1 MSQLRVVF
9 MGTPDFSVG
18 IMEKML
24 EQGIQLVGCVT
35 VADKPAGRGQ
45 QLQESP
51 VKRFAVAHSIP
62 VLQPLKLK
70 DEAFLADLR
79 AFQADVFVVVA
90 FRMLPV
96 EVWKMPRFGTFN
108 LHASL
113 LPDYRGAAPINWA
126 IINGDQK
133 TGVSTFFIDEAI
145 DTGNVIAQTPMDIAE
160 NETAGSLHD
169 RMMVTGGELVV
180 ETIRTIESGMVKP
193 IPQAQFKD
201 SLMRP
206 APKLFRENTQ
216 IDWSKPVREIHR
228 LVCGLSPY
236 PAAWTR
242 WVNTKGEIKQV
253 KLFSTTVGDRAIEH
267 DVLINPDGTIN
278 SDVTTNLHLSSD
290 KHSIRVRCTD
300 GILVIHEL
308 QMEGKKRMSAHDWLV
323 GNSVSDWSVMD

>member
-51 VKRFAVAHSIP
+51 VKRFAAEHSIP

-70 DEAFLADLR
+70 DEAFLAELR
-79 AFQADVFVVVA
+79 ALEADVFVVVA
-90 FRMLPV
+90 FRMLPA

-126 IINGDQK
+126 IINGDQQ

-145 DTGNVIAQTPMDIAE
+145 DTGNVIMQTTMDIAE

-169 RMMVTGGELVV
+169 RMMLTGGELVV
-180 ETIRTIESGMVKP
+180 QTILAIEAGTIKP
-193 IPQAQFKD
+193 IPQEQFKD

-216 IDWSKPVREIHR
+216 IDWSRPVQEIHQ
-228 LVCGLSPY
+228 LICGLSPY
-236 PAAWTR
+236 PAAWTK
-242 WVNTKGEIKQV
+242 WINTKGEIKQV
-253 KLFSTTVGDRAIEH
+253 KLYRSTIGSIAINR
-267 DVLINPDGTIN
+267 DSLINTDGTIN
-278 SDVTTNLHLSSD
+278 HKVTNTLSSD
-290 KHSIRVRCTD
+290 KHTIMVHCTD
-300 GILVIHEL
+300 GILLIHEL
-308 QMEGKKRMSAHDWLV
+308 QLEGKKRMSARDWLV
-323 GNSVSDWSVMD
+323 GNRVSDWSVEV

>member
-45 QLQESP
+45 QLHESP
-51 VKRFAVAHSIP
+51 VKRFALEHAIP

-70 DEAFLADLR
+70 DEAFLEELR
-79 AFQADVFVVVA
+79 ALKADVFVVVA
-90 FRMLPV
+90 FRMLP
-96 EVWKMPRFGTFN
+96 
-108 LHASL
+108 ASL

-126 IINGDQK
+126 IINGDKQ

-145 DTGNVIAQTPMDIAE
+145 DTGNVIAQTKMDIAE

-180 ETIRTIESGMVKP
+180 QTIQAIEAGTVQP
-193 IPQAQFKD
+193 IPQEQFKD

-216 IDWSKPVREIHR
+216 IDWSKPVREIHQ
-228 LVCGLSPY
+228 LICGLSPY

-242 WVNTKGEIKQV
+242 WVNSKGEIKQV
-253 KLFSTTVGDRAIEH
+253 KLYKTTIEDSGSIAIH
-267 DVLINPDGTIN
+267 RDGIVN
-278 SDVTTNLHLSSD
+278 DLSSD
-290 KHSIRVRCTD
+290 KHTIKVHCTD
-300 GILVIHEL
+300 GILVIQEL
-308 QMEGKKRMSAHDWLV
+308 QMEGKKRMSARDWLV
-323 GNSVSDWSVMD
+323 GNSVSDWSIEA

>member
-24 EQGIQLVGCVT
+24 EEGIQLVGCVT

-51 VKRFAVAHSIP
+51 VKRFAVAHAIP

-70 DEAFLADLR
+70 DEAFLDELR
-79 AFQADVFVVVA
+79 ALQADVFVVVA
-90 FRMLPV
+90 FRMLPL

-126 IINGDQK
+126 IINGDKQ

-145 DTGNVIAQTPMDIAE
+145 DTGNVIAQTAMEIAE

-169 RMMVTGGELVV
+169 HMMVTGGELVV
-180 ETIRTIESGMVKP
+180 STIRAIETGTVKP
-193 IPQAQFKD
+193 IPQTQFKD
-201 SLMRP
+201 SPMRP

-216 IDWSKPVREIHR
+216 IDWTKPAREIHQ
-228 LVCGLSPY
+228 LICGLSPY

-242 WVNTKGEIKQV
+242 WVNAKGEIKQV
-253 KLFSTTVGDRAIEH
+253 KLFQTTLEDIDRAISN
-267 DVLINPDGTIN
+267 DQNN
-278 SDVTTNLHLSSD
+278 KNKLSSD
-290 KHSIRVRCTD
+290 KQTIRVHCAD
-300 GILVIHEL
+300 GIVVIHEL
-308 QMEGKKRMSAHDWLV
+308 QLEGKKRMSAKDWLV
-323 GNSVSDWSVMD
+323 GNSVSDWAIAE

>member
-45 QLQESP
+45 QLNESP
-51 VKRFAVAHSIP
+51 VKRFAVKHSIP

-70 DEAFLADLR
+70 DEAFLTDLR
-79 AFQADVFVVVA
+79 ALEADVFVVVA

-126 IINGDQK
+126 IINGDKQ

-145 DTGNVIAQTPMDIAE
+145 DTGNVIMQKKMDIAE

-169 RMMVTGGELVV
+169 RMMLTGGELVV
-180 ETIRTIESGMVKP
+180 QTIQSIEAGTVQP
-193 IPQAQFKD
+193 IPQEQFND
-201 SLMRP
+201 SPMRP

-216 IDWSKPVREIHR
+216 INWSKPAREIHQ
-228 LVCGLSPY
+228 LICGLSPY

-253 KLFSTTVGDRAIEH
+253 KLFRTTIEKDDFGNIRMNH
-267 DVLINPDGTIN
+267 DVTGNQ
-278 SDVTTNLHLSSD
+278 LSSD
-290 KHSIRVRCTD
+290 KHTIKVRCTD
-300 GILVIHEL
+300 GILLIHEL
-308 QMEGKKRMSAHDWLV
+308 QLEGKKRMSAHDWLV
-323 GNSVSDWSVMD
+323 GNSVSDWSIAD